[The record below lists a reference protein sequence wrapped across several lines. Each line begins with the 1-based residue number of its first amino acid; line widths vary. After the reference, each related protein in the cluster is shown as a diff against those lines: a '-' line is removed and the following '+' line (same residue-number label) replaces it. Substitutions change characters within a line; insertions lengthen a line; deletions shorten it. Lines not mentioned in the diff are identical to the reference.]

1 MPTLSNFYTI
11 KDVSEH
17 KAKDDCWIIVDGK
30 VYDVT
35 KYLDDHPGG
44 DDVILEATGRDATED
59 FEDAG
64 HSKSARELMEQY
76 YIGEFDTS
84 SPIATKK
91 GFSESF
97 AQLKKKQYLGL
108 SVAVVGISVIV
119 GFLYLRKK

>member
-1 MPTLSNFYTI
+1 LCVNFY
-11 KDVSEH
+11 K
-17 KAKDDCWIIVDGK
+17 
-30 VYDVT
+30 
-35 KYLDDHPGG
+35 
-44 DDVILEATGRDATED
+44 GRDATED

-91 GFSESF
+91 GFSERF

-108 SVAVVGISVIV
+108 SVAVVGISVIA